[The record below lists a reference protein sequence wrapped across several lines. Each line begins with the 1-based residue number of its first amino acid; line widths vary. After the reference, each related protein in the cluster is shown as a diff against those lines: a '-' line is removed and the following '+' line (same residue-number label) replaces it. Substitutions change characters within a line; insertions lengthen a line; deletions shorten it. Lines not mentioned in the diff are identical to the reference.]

1 MSGKLLFWGS
11 GSIPCWK
18 PMLVL
23 AEKGIDYESKQIS
36 FSEKGHKGPEVMALN
51 PRGQV
56 PTFKDGE
63 TVICESNAICFWL
76 ESMYSKQGT
85 ELIPSDPKEKAK
97 VLQKAF
103 ESAEN
108 MQTKA
113 MQGVL
118 YYYWRTKEE
127 DRKEETIKEN
137 LDNCRN
143 ELTVWDKYLGECGHD
158 FVAGKQFTLA
168 DVFFFPFLAWAW
180 RMSLDFNKFPNL
192 KKYFES
198 VRERPSVKATWPPHW
213 NEGEAQPEKMAYLK
227 TL

>member
-1 MSGKLLFWGS
+1 MYERLLFWGS

-36 FSEKGHKGPEVMALN
+36 FSEKGHKGPEVTALN

-180 RMSLDFNKFPNL
+180 RMSLDFNKFPNI

-227 TL
+227 SL

>member
-51 PRGQV
+51 PRGQ
-56 PTFKDGE
+56 
-63 TVICESNAICFWL
+63 
-76 ESMYSKQGT
+76 SMYSKQGT